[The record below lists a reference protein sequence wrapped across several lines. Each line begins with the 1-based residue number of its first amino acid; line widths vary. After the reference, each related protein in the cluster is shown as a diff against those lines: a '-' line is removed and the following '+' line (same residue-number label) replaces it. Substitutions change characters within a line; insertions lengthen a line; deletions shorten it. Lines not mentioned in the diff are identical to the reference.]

1 MKTLF
6 SLLTVIGIFMI
17 ISIPNHADLYNWD
30 ILQIAA
36 VILIVAALAA
46 LFGLIAYILPEK
58 KKVPKRRQSLT
69 VHKQKIS
76 AK

>member
-17 ISIPNHADLYNWD
+17 ISIPNYADLYNWD

-36 VILIVAALAA
+36 VILIVAAWAA

-69 VHKQKIS
+69 VHK
-76 AK
+76 